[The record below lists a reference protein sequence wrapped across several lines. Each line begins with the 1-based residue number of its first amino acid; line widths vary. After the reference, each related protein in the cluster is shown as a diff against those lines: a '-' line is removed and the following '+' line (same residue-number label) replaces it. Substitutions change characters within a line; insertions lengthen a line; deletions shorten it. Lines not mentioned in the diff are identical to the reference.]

1 MSTGERKSDHGGIEA
16 LWDDLNGIDCTFV
29 SAIRTL
35 CEENSRGISIDELAN
50 RYGTAYQSLLIGR
63 LCLTI

>member
-29 SAIRTL
+29 SAI
-35 CEENSRGISIDELAN
+35 
-50 RYGTAYQSLLIGR
+50 
-63 LCLTI
+63 